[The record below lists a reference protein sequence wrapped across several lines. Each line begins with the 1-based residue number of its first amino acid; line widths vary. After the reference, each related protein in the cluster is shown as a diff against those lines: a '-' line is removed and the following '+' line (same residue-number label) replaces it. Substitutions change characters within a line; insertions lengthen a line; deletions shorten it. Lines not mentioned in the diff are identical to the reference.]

1 MFNKY
6 RNKMWRRYNQGKE
19 YFENDFRRLLNA
31 ESYAMKIIGE
41 FLDNN
46 MKDIATDYNEA
57 SYLYPF
63 WKNYPPEDRGRQP
76 VGDQFPWIEVGE
88 QVLPPKLNR
97 YLSGKFKIR
106 DCGLPAGPDQ
116 RIIISGHKL
125 KEILQIT
132 DSVWLFIDIK
142 SVGPRDDAPHA
153 VMSHNQ
159 ISVNGVWIN
168 APGGVHNDRLIALGS
183 RAQHDFWPALPPLYV
198 LSDGTIVPVIH
209 IILKPVYSMLVI
221 NNNNDKGQPL
231 ERITAACIP
240 NGLLLT
246 INPGYLNQ
254 FPNLLFPGKDD
265 KGTNP
270 RKLRARISFEILEK
284 IHSWRIATHIS
295 PI

>member
-1 MFNKY
+1 M
-6 RNKMWRRYNQGKE
+6 MMDRYQQARE
-19 YFENDFRRLLNA
+19 YFKNEFSRLINA
-31 ESYAMKIIGE
+31 ESYIMGILDE
-41 FLDNN
+41 FFNN
-46 MKDIATDYNEA
+46 NIQNIAIDYNEA

-63 WKNYPPEDRGRQP
+63 WENYPPEDRGRQP

-97 YLSGKFKIR
+97 FLSSKFWIR

-116 RIIISGHKL
+116 RIIISSKQL
-125 KEILQIT
+125 KDILQIT

-159 ISVNGVWIN
+159 ISGNGSWMN
-168 APGGVHNDRLIALGS
+168 LSDGLLNDRLIALGP

-198 LSDGTIVPVIH
+198 LSDGTIIPVVH
-209 IILKPVYSMLVI
+209 IVIKPIYSMLAI
-221 NNNNDKGQPL
+221 NGVNNNDSGQPL
-231 ERITAACIP
+231 DRVTTACIP

-246 INPGYLNQ
+246 VKPGYLNQ

-265 KGTNP
+265 KRTNP
-270 RKLRARISFEILEK
+270 RKLRARISFEILKE
-284 IHSWRIATHIS
+284 IHPWRIQTYNS
-295 PI
+295 P